1 MSNDAEQPKPKQDA
15 ALAEKL
21 CRRWQVMQADR
32 MPFLSIWQEIADLM
46 ATRSGGINTK
56 VETPDT
62 AKDSALF
69 DTTAGDALLTMAGGL
84 MSWTMPVNE
93 PWFNFEPI
101 RELRG
106 SERTRRWS
114 MECSELAREY
124 LGNSAYYTEAHE
136 DLLSH
141 CGFATSAMYFN
152 IEEGKLRFEHLPTGS
167 YCIEENAFGVV
178 DTLFREFEWTV
189 EKAED
194 YFGEENLSEATQ
206 KLCKGDKERQSKIK
220 ILHAVYRRS
229 DSERPSDP
237 LARRAG
243 WGKEFA
249 SYYVESAQKH
259 ILREGGFD
267 YFPFSVGRYLKWT
280 ALSGNA
286 PYGYGPGFAALP
298 DTRQINFLQMVMD
311 CEAEKR
317 VRPPMIADERMEGDL
332 ILSAGG
338 INYIAQGMFEPRPIP
353 VEGNYQIGVDRYK
366 MRQDMIR
373 AKFHAQLFN
382 MFEGLDGIRTATEIN
397 ERAAEK
403 ITTITPAFSRIANE
417 KHTPMLQA
425 LFAMWLENGMLPTP
439 PQEAIQPVSDTMGF
453 VPAPVVTFSS
463 RLALAI
469 KNLRNVQADRHIQ
482 RIVSIAPLRPE
493 VLEPFD
499 WIKWARGSAE
509 DSGVPSEYLLPDE
522 VVQRN
527 MQAKQQAAAAAAQM
541 QMMEQGAKAVGAIG
555 GPEGIKQLSQA
566 A

>member
-206 KLCKGDKERQSKIK
+206 NCARATRNGN
-220 ILHAVYRRS
+220 RRS
-229 DSERPSDP
+229 KSFMPSIVVLTASGLPILWRVVPDGAKSLP
-237 LARRAG
+237 LTTSSQRKSISSARAAASTTSLSAWAATSNGRRSRAMHLTATGRALRRFLTRDKSTSCKWSWTARR
-243 WGKEFA
+243 K
-249 SYYVESAQKH
+249 SA
-259 ILREGGFD
+259 
-267 YFPFSVGRYLKWT
+267 
-280 ALSGNA
+280 
-286 PYGYGPGFAALP
+286 
-298 DTRQINFLQMVMD
+298 
-311 CEAEKR
+311 
-317 VRPPMIADERMEGDL
+317 
-332 ILSAGG
+332 
-338 INYIAQGMFEPRPIP
+338 
-353 VEGNYQIGVDRYK
+353 
-366 MRQDMIR
+366 
-373 AKFHAQLFN
+373 
-382 MFEGLDGIRTATEIN
+382 
-397 ERAAEK
+397 
-403 ITTITPAFSRIANE
+403 
-417 KHTPMLQA
+417 
-425 LFAMWLENGMLPTP
+425 
-439 PQEAIQPVSDTMGF
+439 
-453 VPAPVVTFSS
+453 
-463 RLALAI
+463 
-469 KNLRNVQADRHIQ
+469 
-482 RIVSIAPLRPE
+482 
-493 VLEPFD
+493 
-499 WIKWARGSAE
+499 
-509 DSGVPSEYLLPDE
+509 
-522 VVQRN
+522 
-527 MQAKQQAAAAAAQM
+527 
-541 QMMEQGAKAVGAIG
+541 
-555 GPEGIKQLSQA
+555 
-566 A
+566 